1 MQCTSIG
8 YVWKTGKFSKL
19 YHAVLQ
25 FLYSIV
31 RLHMCQ
37 LWVQTY
43 NSTIHECDSTHTGVC
58 MCTCA
63 RVWTCAHVCVHVQYV
78 WTCMLCHVCMYAL
91 VYVFKCTMC
100 MYMCL
105 RVPSLLCS
113 LHVFFYSVFCFPI
126 FQVGSRA
133 RKPGEYGGCFLSSGE
148 AVVGR
153 PGLRLWLTD
162 NQGKVSG
169 NQ

>member
-63 RVWTCAHVCVHVQYV
+63 RVWTCARVCTCTVCVCTCTVCVNMHAVSCVHV
-78 WTCMLCHVCMYAL
+78 CSCVCVQMHN
-91 VYVFKCTMC
+91 VYVYELVCTFSFVFTTC
-100 MYMCL
+100 I
-105 RVPSLLCS
+105 
-113 LHVFFYSVFCFPI
+113 FFYVSPYFRLAPVLESLVSMVAAFCH
-126 FQVGSRA
+126 QVR
-133 RKPGEYGGCFLSSGE
+133 
-148 AVVGR
+148 
-153 PGLRLWLTD
+153 
-162 NQGKVSG
+162 Q
-169 NQ
+169 